1 MSEKVVLMTQEEV
14 GEYLHCST
22 HHVTHM
28 RQAGLIKGMKFGKRW
43 LYVKD
48 DIMEFVME
56 SIGKDYSNFRDMS
69 PDGLKNK
76 YNV

>member
-1 MSEKVVLMTQEEV
+1 MEEKVDLMTQEEV
-14 GEYLHCST
+14 GAYLHCST

-43 LYVKD
+43 LYVKN
-48 DIMEFVME
+48 DIIKFVVK
-56 SIGKDYSNFRDMS
+56 SIGKDYSNFRELS
-69 PDGLKNK
+69 SNGLKKK